1 MYNELKG
8 LNYMINTISRVKF
21 PLINKRWL
29 IIYYLAVSRIRK
41 SWVVYAIITIL
52 AVPILFSDVIL
63 VDLITVCLVLPNNV
77 WIHFLYRIGG
87 KNTKAVFNIAIGI
100 DIIIINSVPMN
111 IFFKL
116 ILKTLR
122 ENKSNFDNN
131 IVIERWTK

>member
-77 WIHFLYRIGG
+77 WIHFLYRISG